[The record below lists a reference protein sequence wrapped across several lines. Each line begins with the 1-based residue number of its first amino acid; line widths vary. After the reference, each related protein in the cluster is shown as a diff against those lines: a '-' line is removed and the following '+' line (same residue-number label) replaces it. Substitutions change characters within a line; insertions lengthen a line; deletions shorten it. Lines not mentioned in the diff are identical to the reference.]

1 LSNRALLLFL
11 GAIVLAANVMSER
24 VLMHIGTQGTGLV
37 PGLVDFSPAWNRG
50 VSFSLFAQ
58 NTDTGRYLLM
68 VLLSAIVVGVLIA
81 GWQAQSRLNAAGF
94 GLVLGG
100 ALGNLLD
107 RVLYRGAV
115 FDFLAIHLGRMPLF
129 VCNLADIVI
138 SAGVVLLAADGL
150 LPKPQST

>member
-1 LSNRALLLFL
+1 MLCL
-11 GAIVLAANVMSER
+11 GAIILAANVMSER
-24 VLMHIGTQGTGLV
+24 VLMNLGTQGMGLI
-37 PGLVDFSPAWNRG
+37 PGLADFSPAWNRG

-58 NTDTGRYLLM
+58 NTDTGRYALM
-68 VLLSAIVVGVLIA
+68 ALLSAISVGVLIA
-81 GWQAQSRLNAAGF
+81 GWQAQSRLTAAGF

-107 RVLYRGAV
+107 RILYRGAV

-129 VCNLADIVI
+129 VCNMADIAI

-150 LPKPQST
+150 LPKPQSI